1 MLAQKLIL
9 ENFQPTPKLQ
19 WQIINDGVMGGLSNS
34 QINITSEGYGL
45 FSGSVSLDNNGGFAS
60 TRGILSEA
68 IKQKAASIKI
78 RVKGDGKKYSF
89 RIQASNY
96 DRVSYKLDFSTK
108 VNSWEEID
116 LPLKDFIPTWRGQLL
131 SCLLYTS
138 PSPRDATLS
147 RMPSSA

>member
-1 MLAQKLIL
+1 MNRNFLTLFLLFNINTMLAQNTTL
-9 ENFQPTPKLQ
+9 ENFQSTPKLQ
-19 WQIINDGVMGGLSNS
+19 WRIINDGVMGGLSKS

-68 IKQKAASIKI
+68 IKQNATSIKI

-108 VNSWEEID
+108 TNSWEEIE
-116 LPLKDFIPTWRGQLL
+116 LPLKDFIPT
-131 SCLLYTS
+131 
-138 PSPRDATLS
+138 
-147 RMPSSA
+147 